1 MPDTPEPRAGM
12 PAADDA
18 RSTRELYDRF
28 AERLLA
34 LARRRLSPR
43 LASRVDPEDIVQ
55 SVFRTFFGRLKDGR
69 LHVDDPEDVCKLLM
83 RITVHKTLR
92 QVSFHTAAKRNPSL
106 ETGHGEQAQQQ
117 LVALLAREPTPEA
130 VVVFEDQLEHFLK
143 ELRPEERQIIEL
155 RMQGYTNEE
164 IAARLGIYDRKI
176 RRVMERLR
184 GIAERE
190 GIAP

>member
-1 MPDTPEPRAGM
+1 MPDSPEPRAKT
-12 PAADDA
+12 PAPEDTRA
-18 RSTRELYDRF
+18 TRELYDRF

-34 LARRRLSPR
+34 LARKRLSPV

-55 SVFRTFFGRLKDGR
+55 SVFRTFFGRIKDGR
-69 LHVDDPEDVCKLLM
+69 LRVDDPEDVCKLLM

-92 QVSFHTAAKRNPSL
+92 QVAYHKAAKRNPCL
-106 ETGHGEQAQQQ
+106 ETGHGEQAQEQ

-130 VVVFEDQLEHFLK
+130 VVVFEDQLQHFLK

-184 GIAERE
+184 VIAERE
-190 GIAP
+190 GIVP